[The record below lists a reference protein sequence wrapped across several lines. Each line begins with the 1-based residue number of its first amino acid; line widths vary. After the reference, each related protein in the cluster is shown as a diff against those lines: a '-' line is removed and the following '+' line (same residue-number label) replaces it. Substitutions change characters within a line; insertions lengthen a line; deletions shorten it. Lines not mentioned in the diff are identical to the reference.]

1 VTANLVR
8 LSIAAALLVLSRGAS
23 ALEPGQSV
31 ARALDQLDAKRYS
44 LARAYLDPVV
54 VDPRLSG
61 VQRARAYYIR
71 GFTFLSEGLYVSAA
85 QDYQRALDLDPD
97 NPQVLTELGRLYVDG
112 IGVDKDLAK
121 AFALLQKG
129 ARGGNDS
136 ARLYVGY
143 ALLTGTGT
151 QADVVKARYWLQE
164 AADAGH
170 VDALVQ
176 LARSHRA
183 PFADPP
189 DPKKALEL
197 YQSAVDRG
205 SVDALVALG
214 YMYLGNEAGAPDRPR
229 ATEYFRQAAE
239 RNAPAAQVAIGYL
252 DVSDKRY
259 ASAKEWFQRAVD
271 AKYPAAYA
279 GLGNLYQF
287 GLGVVADRARAVALY
302 TDGAKLGDA
311 RAQLLLADIELQP
324 PMTEA
329 KAAAALNW
337 LRAAAAQD
345 HPQGRNGLAWLLATS
360 KYERLRD
367 GATALVEA
375 RRATEIS
382 PSATTLDTLA
392 AAYAETGDFDNA
404 IETQRRAIAA
414 MKPTDKNI
422 RGELDKHLASY
433 LDHRPWRE

>member
-1 VTANLVR
+1 VTIRLAR
-8 LSIAAALLVLSRGAS
+8 LSIAALCVLARGAF
-23 ALEPGQSV
+23 AIDPGESV

-54 VDPRLSG
+54 IDQRLTG

-71 GFTFLSEGLYVSAA
+71 GFAFLSDGLYVSAA
-85 QDYQRALDLDPD
+85 QDYQRALELDAD
-97 NPQVLTELGRLYVDG
+97 NPSVLTELGRLYVDG
-112 IGVDKDLAK
+112 IGVQKDLGQ
-121 AFALLQKG
+121 AFSLLQKG
-129 ARGGNDS
+129 ARGGSDS

-176 LARSHRA
+176 LARSYRA
-183 PFADPP
+183 PYADPP
-189 DPKKALEL
+189 DVKKACEI
-197 YQSAVDRG
+197 YERAVDSG
-205 SVDALVALG
+205 SIDALVALG
-214 YMYLGNEAGAPDRPR
+214 YIYLGNEAGAPNTPR

-239 RNAPAAQVAIGYL
+239 RDAPAAQVALGYL
-252 DVSDKRY
+252 DVSDKHY
-259 ASAKEWFQRAVD
+259 ESAKQWFQRAVD
-271 AKYPAAYA
+271 ANYPQAYA
-279 GLGNLYQF
+279 GLGKLYQS
-287 GLGVVADRARAVALY
+287 GLGVTADRARAVALY
-302 TDGAKLGDA
+302 SKGAELGDV

-324 PMTEA
+324 PMTVA
-329 KAAAALNW
+329 KAEAALRW

-345 HPQGRNGLAWLLATS
+345 HPQGRNGVAWLLATS

-367 GATALVEA
+367 GATALAEA
-375 RRATEIS
+375 RRATEIA

-404 IETQRRAIAA
+404 IETQQQAIAA
-414 MKPTDKNI
+414 IEPNDKGI
-422 RGELDKHLASY
+422 RAELDRHLASY
-433 LDHRPWRE
+433 LNHQPWRE